1 MSLTFKLASLVIRT
15 VAKPIGVS
23 DSFQTNDVHTT
34 VDTATQNRIKLSAR
48 EHDRFRTYCVAFAQG
63 LHRVDMRM
71 RLGILH
77 DAAAQERMHAR
88 EAAEALVKKRQS
100 ETPTVRTEA
109 QQQADDAAAADLKD
123 KESKAPPKPRIRPLS
138 ETRAIELGANF
149 LSESFIFAVAVGLL
163 VWDQWRTRRKENTRR
178 EGIDDRLEALE
189 DHTRQ
194 IFALQAEVERLKSKY
209 EPLSTPIQGTTPC
222 PEKKTDATSPQHAV
236 ATTENNTPVEQTP

>member
-1 MSLTFKLASLVIRT
+1 
-15 VAKPIGVS
+15 
-23 DSFQTNDVHTT
+23 
-34 VDTATQNRIKLSAR
+34 
-48 EHDRFRTYCVAFAQG
+48 
-63 LHRVDMRM
+63 MRM

-88 EAAEALVKKRQS
+88 EAAEAAAKKRQT

-109 QQQADDAAAADLKD
+109 QQKADDLAAADLKD

-138 ETRAIELGANF
+138 ESRAIELGANF
-149 LSESFIFAVAVGLL
+149 LSESFIFGVAVGLL

-194 IFALQAEVERLKSKY
+194 IVQLQSEVDRLKQKY
-209 EPLSTPIQGTTPC
+209 EPLSNSAEASNGIETKPATTDIQAHATTTQADAAPKTKLE
-222 PEKKTDATSPQHAV
+222 PEQAAIGKTSPAEESQ
-236 ATTENNTPVEQTP
+236 